1 MFSFNPLN
9 KLKTNQ
15 SAQGIKPQLDLR
27 FAEDL
32 ALDSRV
38 DFSRGSNATVVDSDG
53 TLKWAGHNLL
63 QYSQEFDNAAWQ
75 KFDTTVTANDSVAPD
90 GTLTADKLT
99 TDVATTNSFA
109 IRASVSHTGSTYSVF
124 AKADE
129 KDKILLFGS
138 GKGYGFNLTSGS
150 SFSVGG
156 ISDSDS
162 NSMTDVG
169 DGWYRCSISVSSGS
183 FVDIYILNSTSY
195 ASYTG
200 DGTSGIYIWGA
211 HLYRSDKE
219 MQERTDVATGLETYY
234 PTTASAYYAPRF
246 DHDPAT
252 NESLGLL
259 IEESRT
265 NELEYSEEFD
275 DAYWGTNSNAGTLL
289 KNATGPDGQT
299 SAYTLVDN
307 AGTGS
312 GPVYIVKTPFAVSAS
327 TEYTLSIFAK
337 ADQINFLAIGTH
349 FFTTPA
355 NGNTWFDLSS
365 GTLGTVHSPHTASI
379 EDFGNGWHRCSI
391 TFTTDASD
399 TSGVFRFYSCES
411 DNATNV
417 DLDGTSSILVFGAQL
432 EEAAFPTSYIPTSG
446 SSVTRSADLADIDSS
461 VLNLTEATFVTE
473 SQTRKIASDTP
484 YVFNAYGPGFL
495 RLRYEDTNLIRGQ
508 INDSTATG
516 FNLAMGPVQ
525 TEVAFAKV
533 GIAAKENDGSITVN
547 GLSPFTD
554 TSFGMPT
561 GTSSFNLG
569 RSSATTFLNGHIKQL
584 TYFARRLDD
593 ATLQALTQPSLEPS
607 LNLVF
612 DSSETSYVNTGL
624 TR

>member
-1 MFSFNPLN
+1 
-9 KLKTNQ
+9 
-15 SAQGIKPQLDLR
+15 
-27 FAEDL
+27 
-32 ALDSRV
+32 
-38 DFSRGSNATVVDSDG
+38 VVDSDG
-53 TLKWAGHNLL
+53 TLKWAGHNLVT
-63 QYSQEFDNAAWQ
+63 YSEQFDNSAWQ
-75 KFDTTVTANDSVAPD
+75 KGGSVSVSANTTNAPD
-90 GTLTADKLT
+90 GTSTADTL
-99 TDVATTNSFA
+99 
-109 IRASVSHTGSTYSVF
+109 
-124 AKADE
+124 
-129 KDKILLFGS
+129 S
-138 GKGYGFNLTSGS
+138 G
-150 SFSVGG
+150 
-156 ISDSDS
+156 
-162 NSMTDVG
+162 
-169 DGWYRCSISVSSGS
+169 
-183 FVDIYILNSTSY
+183 
-195 ASYTG
+195 A
-200 DGTSGIYIWGA
+200 DGTSFTSSDNVIRRLITPPSSSWNFNFFVKTLGATTGRLYFRDGTTGVIQTQDFTPTSDWVLVSKTFTLSNSGFAYIGNTDGDIAIWGA
-211 HLYRSDKE
+211 HVYEADKE

-446 SSVTRSADLADIDSS
+446 STVTRSADVAS
-461 VLNLTEATFVTE
+461 VATSAFGFSQDEGTFFAEAQTFVHNN
-473 SQTRKIASDTP
+473 SHRVLALSDGTTSNRIIMQAHTANHLFVGSGGVTQAALDAGR
-484 YVFNAYGPGFL
+484 YYSNQYSKHSAAYQ
-495 RLRYEDTNLIRGQ
+495 EDNFGACL
-508 INDSTATG
+508 
-516 FNLAMGPVQ
+516 
-525 TEVAFAKV
+525 
-533 GIAAKENDGSITVN
+533 DGGTVV
-547 GLSPFTD
+547 TD
-554 TSFGMPT
+554 TSGTIPT
-561 GTSSFNLG
+561 VDNVNIGVG
-569 RSSATTFLNGHIKQL
+569 ATANFSFLNGHIKQL

-612 DSSETSYVNTGL
+612 DSSETSFVNTGL